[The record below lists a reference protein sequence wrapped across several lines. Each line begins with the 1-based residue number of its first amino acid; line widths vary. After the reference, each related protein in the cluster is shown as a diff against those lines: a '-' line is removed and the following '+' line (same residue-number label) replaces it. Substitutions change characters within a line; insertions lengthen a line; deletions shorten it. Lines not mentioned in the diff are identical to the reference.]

1 MIDERFDAIVVGA
14 GMAGNAAALTLA
26 QRGLKVLQLERGE
39 YAGSKNVQGAILYA
53 DMLEKLIPDF
63 REDAPLERHLVEQRF
78 WMMDDRSHTGL
89 HYRSDDF
96 NEERPNRYT
105 IIRAQF
111 DKWFSKKVQEAG
123 AVVLCE
129 TTVTEL
135 VQDAYGKVIGVRTDR
150 RDGEVHADV
159 VVLAEGVSGL
169 LGTRAHLREIP
180 KPENV
185 ALAVKEMH
193 FLPRETIEARFNLK
207 GDEGTVIEAVG
218 TVSRGMTGMG
228 FIYANKECISLGIGC
243 LVSDFQNTGETPYGL
258 LDRFK
263 RHPSVAPL
271 IEGSEVKEYS
281 AHLIPEGGYKAI
293 PQLFGDGWVVVG
305 DAAQLNNAI
314 HREGS
319 NLAMT
324 SGQLAG
330 QAIFLIKSRRDPMT
344 AENLSLYKTMI
355 DSSFVMKDLKKYRDM
370 PTLLHTQSQNFF
382 LTYPQLVSKAMQ
394 NFVRVDGTPK
404 GEKEKST
411 LKSFVSARSWSGL
424 LGDAFRFAR
433 AWR

>member
-1 MIDERFDAIVVGA
+1 MIEEKFDAIVVGA
-14 GMAGNAAALTLA
+14 GMAGNAAALTMA
-26 QRGLKVLQLERGE
+26 KRGLKVLQIERGE
-39 YAGSKNVQGAILYA
+39 YAGSKNVQGAILYS

-78 WMMDDRSHTGL
+78 WMMDDGSHMGL

-123 AVVLCE
+123 ALVICE

-135 VQDAYGKVIGVRTDR
+135 AQDAYGKVIGVRTDR
-150 RDGEVHADV
+150 AGGDVHADV
-159 VVLAEGVSGL
+159 VVLAEGVTGL

-180 KPENV
+180 KPTNV

-207 GDEGTVIEAVG
+207 GDEGTVIEAAG
-218 TVSRGMTGMG
+218 TISRGMTGMG
-228 FIYANKECISLGIGC
+228 FIYSNKECISLGIGC
-243 LVSDFQNTGETPYGL
+243 LVSDFQKSGETPYQL
-258 LDRFK
+258 IERFK

-281 AHLIPEGGYKAI
+281 AHLIPEGGYRAI
-293 PQLFGDGWVVVG
+293 PQLYGDGWVVVG
-305 DAAQLNNAI
+305 DAAQLNNPI

-324 SGQLAG
+324 SGRLAG
-330 QAIFLIKSRRDPMT
+330 EAIFQVKSRRDPMT
-344 AENLSLYKTMI
+344 AANLSLYKKML
-355 DSSFVMKDLKKYRDM
+355 DNSFVIKDLKKYKDM
-370 PTLLHTQSQNFF
+370 PQLLHIQSQNFF

-404 GEKEKST
+404 VDKEKGM
-411 LKSFVSARSWSGL
+411 LKSFVSTRSWSGL
-424 LGDAFRFAR
+424 FGDALRFAR

>member
-1 MIDERFDAIVVGA
+1 MIEERFDAIVVGA
-14 GMAGNAAALTLA
+14 GMAGNAAALTMA
-26 QRGLKVLQLERGE
+26 NRGLKVLQLERGE

-53 DMLEKLIPDF
+53 DMLEKLVPNF

-78 WMMDDRSHTGL
+78 WIMDDRSHVGL

-111 DKWFSKKVQEAG
+111 DRWFSKKVQEAG

-135 VQDAYGKVIGVRTDR
+135 VQGARGEVIGVRTDR
-150 RDGEVHADV
+150 RGGEVRADV

-169 LGTRAHLREIP
+169 IGTRAGLRDIP
-180 KPENV
+180 KPQNV

-193 FLPRETIEARFNLK
+193 FLPRESIEARFNLK
-207 GDEGTVIEAVG
+207 GDEGTVIEAAG
-218 TVSRGMTGMG
+218 TISRGMAGMG
-228 FIYANKECISLGIGC
+228 FIYSNKESVSLGIGC
-243 LVSDFQNTGETPYGL
+243 LVADFQRTGETPYGL
-258 LDRFK
+258 LERFK
-263 RHPSVAPL
+263 RHPSVVPL

-293 PQLFGDGWVVVG
+293 PQLYGDGWVVVG

-324 SGQLAG
+324 SGRLAG
-330 QAIFLIKSRRDPMT
+330 EAIFQVKSRRDPMT
-344 AENLSLYKTMI
+344 AANLSLYKNKI
-355 DSSFVMKDLKKYRDM
+355 DDSFVMRDLKKYKDM
-370 PTLLHTQSQNFF
+370 PALLHTQSQNFF

-404 GEKEKST
+404 VEKEGST
-411 LKSFVSARSWSGL
+411 LKSFVSARSWTGL
-424 LGDAFRFAR
+424 FGDAIRLAR

>member
-1 MIDERFDAIVVGA
+1 MIEERFDAIVIGA
-14 GMAGNAAALTLA
+14 GMAGNAAALTMA

-53 DMLEKLIPDF
+53 DMLEKLVPNF

-78 WMMDDRSHTGL
+78 WMMDDRSHVGL

-111 DKWFSKKVQEAG
+111 DKWFSEKVREAG
-123 AVVLCE
+123 ALVICE

-135 VQDAYGKVIGVRTDR
+135 VQDARGKVIGVCTDR
-150 RDGEVHADV
+150 PDGEVHADV
-159 VVLAEGVSGL
+159 VVLAEGASGL
-169 LGTRAHLREIP
+169 IGTRAHLREIP

-207 GDEGTVIEAVG
+207 GDEGTVIEAAG
-218 TVSRGMTGMG
+218 TITQGMTGMG

-243 LVSDFQNTGETPYGL
+243 LVADFQKSGESPYQL
-258 LDRFK
+258 IERFK
-263 RHPSVAPL
+263 RHPSVASL

-293 PQLFGDGWVVVG
+293 PQLYGDGWVVVG

-324 SGQLAG
+324 SGRLAAE
-330 QAIFLIKSRRDPMT
+330 AIFQVKSRRDPMT
-344 AENLSLYKTMI
+344 AENLSLYKKTI
-355 DSSFVMKDLKKYRDM
+355 DASFVMKDLKKYKDM
-370 PTLLHTQSQNFF
+370 PSLLHTQSQNFF

-404 GEKEKST
+404 ADKEKLT
-411 LKSFVSARSWSGL
+411 LKSFVSARSWIGL